1 MGARPR
7 VASRPRRES
16 ARVFVSMRLQPY
28 REKNEK
34 KTWGKKCADSLVT
47 MRAVYKKT
55 GNSRKSTREQ
65 ADKQDNRI
73 NKRPLAVRD
82 AIVVAPN
89 ERKNQDS

>member
-16 ARVFVSMRLQPY
+16 ARVVVDIRAY
-28 REKNEK
+28 NHIEK
-34 KTWGKKCADSLVT
+34 KKKLGGNVRGFSNPHAYQKIVNSL
-47 MRAVYKKT
+47 
-55 GNSRKSTREQ
+55 KSTREQ

-73 NKRPLAVRD
+73 DKRPLAVRV

-89 ERKNQDS
+89 ERKNHDS